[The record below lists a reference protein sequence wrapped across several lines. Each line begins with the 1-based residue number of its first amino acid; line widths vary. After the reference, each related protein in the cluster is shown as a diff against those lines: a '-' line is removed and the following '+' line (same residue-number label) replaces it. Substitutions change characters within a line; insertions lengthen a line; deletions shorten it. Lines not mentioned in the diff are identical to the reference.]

1 MERAPLSDFDIQ
13 AYIDNEL
20 EWERAKAV
28 LAQIESDPAL
38 RKRYETLLQMKHSI
52 QNWWRE
58 TRRN

>member
-20 EWERAKAV
+20 EWERAKEI
-28 LAQIESDPAL
+28 LAQIQADPAL
-38 RKRYETLLQMKHSI
+38 EKRYQSLLDLKHKI
-52 QNWWRE
+52 QDWWRE